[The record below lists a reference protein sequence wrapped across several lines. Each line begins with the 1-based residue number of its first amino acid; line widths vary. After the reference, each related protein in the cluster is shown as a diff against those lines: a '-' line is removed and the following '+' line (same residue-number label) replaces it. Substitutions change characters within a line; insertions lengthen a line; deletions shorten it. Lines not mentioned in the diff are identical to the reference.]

1 MLLFEISL
9 VVLLQRLF
17 KVGAVLVGVGAALAG
32 VAGAV
37 VQSCV
42 EVLLLVAVLLL
53 PADVLEHLEVFCNA
67 SNSSCHFLNSSS
79 V

>member
-17 KVGAVLVGVGAALAG
+17 KVGAVLVGVVVALAG
-32 VAGAV
+32 VA

-42 EVLLLVAVLLL
+42 EVYSLRNWKCLYL
-53 PADVLEHLEVFCNA
+53 HLQ
-67 SNSSCHFLNSSS
+67 
-79 V
+79 

>member
-17 KVGAVLVGVGAALAG
+17 KVGAVLVGVGAAVAG
-32 VAGAV
+32 VA

-53 PADVLEHLEVFCNA
+53 PADVLEYLEVFCIA
-67 SNSSCHFLNSSS
+67 SYSSCHFLNSSS

>member
-17 KVGAVLVGVGAALAG
+17 KVGAVLVGDGVAVAG
-32 VAGAV
+32 VV
-37 VQSCV
+37 VQACV